1 MDPSFYNAAVKGDI
15 EAFKNIQ
22 QPLNSLLTPSENT
35 VLHIYITSLDQE
47 SESTTKFV
55 EELLNIRPSLLWK
68 TNANNE
74 TPLHLG
80 ARYGHISIAKFLIE
94 QANTLSQDLESGA
107 EARMKMLRM
116 MDKEKNTA
124 LHEAVRFGHLE
135 VVKLLIHEDPEMIAK
150 LLERFGGLT
159 KQADQ
164 NGWTPLHLAAT
175 SWRDTIVKLL
185 LESDRHVAYMKDAKG
200 RTPLH
205 LAAYNGTLG
214 IINGK
219 EKMKVV
225 LTNPSASKLLNEKD
239 IDGKTPLHYQSNTED
254 IKENLLDH
262 NRVDKMALNREKLTA
277 YDIALSSTR
286 PFDAWVSN

>member
-135 VVKLLIHEDPEMIAK
+135 VVKLLIHEDP
-150 LLERFGGLT
+150 GLS
-159 KQADQ
+159 QFANID
-164 NGWTPLHLAAT
+164 GETPLYMAIARNFQPVAFEIILST
-175 SWRDTIVKLL
+175 VNYKL
-185 LESDRHVAYMKDAKG
+185 V
-200 RTPLH
+200 
-205 LAAYNGTLG
+205 
-214 IINGK
+214 
-219 EKMKVV
+219 VV
-225 LTNPSASKLLNEKD
+225 LLVEQLCM
-239 IDGKTPLHYQSNTED
+239 QQ
-254 IKENLLDH
+254 
-262 NRVDKMALNREKLTA
+262 
-277 YDIALSSTR
+277 
-286 PFDAWVSN
+286 